1 MPAGPLDVIDNFSKD
16 FFSWGVAIFSNSS
29 KLTLTDRIYRCY
41 SRLLFVLFFFF
52 YDGGPAGPLVDV
64 RFLRDFINLYNNSFG
79 SP

>member
-16 FFSWGVAIFSNSS
+16 LIFWDVAIFSNSS
-29 KLTLTDRIYRCY
+29 ELILTDRIL
-41 SRLLFVLFFFF
+41 SLLLPFVMFFFF
-52 YDGGPAGPLVDV
+52 FCDWGLARPLIDV